1 MSNIISYP
9 KIPSL
14 APDDLMLVSD
24 VDKEGMP
31 TRSVSIAKLATYIE
45 SGGGTTTSI
54 NGEVGNII
62 FEGGDNVTIDKAG
75 RTFTIN
81 ATGGSGGGVTK
92 IIAGDNVTI
101 SPTTGVGEVRINSTA
116 TGGGGGDVG
125 GSGSPGYLP
134 KWTASDNLG
143 DSLIYDNGT
152 NVGIGTVLPQR
163 DFHVVGDTLLQG
175 QTTSN
180 SFVKSGGT
188 SSQYLMA
195 DGSTTNIPGSNV
207 SNEVAFFI
215 ARSSINNSITMV
227 YSSVD
232 SLGSTT
238 FSIAEEGSK
247 VGAFIITA
255 STNWFA
261 GFYRLTMNVNV
272 PVYYELPE
280 KNVIKLGFCKRI
292 SDTQL
297 QVEFFQTT
305 SSPTELLERSDLIVA
320 DTSQADQGVNPFN
333 GIDIRVKRWTTP
345 S

>member
-14 APDDLMLVSD
+14 APDDLMIVSD

-31 TRSVSIAKLATYIE
+31 TRSVSIGKLAAYIE
-45 SGGGTTTSI
+45 GGGGTSTSI
-54 NGEVGNII
+54 NGETGVITFEAGN
-62 FEGGDNVTIDKAG
+62 NVTIDKVG
-75 RTFTIN
+75 KTFT
-81 ATGGSGGGVTK
+81 
-92 IIAGDNVTI
+92 
-101 SPTTGVGEVRINSTA
+101 INSTA
-116 TGGGGGDVG
+116 TGGGGGIG

-134 KWTASDNLG
+134 KWTASDSLG

-175 QTTSN
+175 STTSN

-195 DGSTTNIPGSNV
+195 DGSTTNLPGASS

-247 VGAFIITA
+247 LGAFIITA

-261 GFYRLTMNVNV
+261 GFYRFTMNVNV
-272 PVYYELPE
+272 PVYYALPE

-297 QVEFFQTT
+297 QVEFFQTS